1 MHQFLKHYIC
11 RYMLGFTY
19 YQQLEEMDC
28 GAACLRM
35 VARDHGRYYPLEKLR
50 ESTRI
55 TVEGVTLL
63 NISEGAEQIGLQT
76 LALPVTLRQLED
88 DIPLPCI
95 LPWNEEHFVVLHRAR
110 KGKFH
115 VADPDPAVGKKV
127 YTGAEMIRHWARERT
142 TDGQAAGNVLVLET
156 TPDFF
161 RMNRENVD
169 KSSFRYLLEYF
180 TRYSSLLWQFGA
192 GLVLASVLQIVLPF
206 LLKNMVDFGIVLNDF
221 DFVILVVAAQGVLLL
236 CTTLLAALRR
246 YIMLHIGGRVN
257 VSLVSD
263 YLRKLT
269 RLPLEFFDSRSR
281 GDLLQRIN
289 DHERLQNFLTGSSI
303 VRVFNLFNFLAF
315 SIVLAM
321 WSTLLFLI
329 FLAGTTLNIL
339 WVSWQE
345 GRKRDL
351 DFKLFEQSAAGKEQL
366 MEIIDGMQDIKQGNA
381 GRQKRW
387 AWERQRTGLYRTRV
401 RLSTIDQWQRT
412 GGTAI
417 TQIKNLLI
425 TLLAVGLVMKGQL
438 TLGTLIAI
446 HYILAQLDSPLED
459 FTEFARGYRESMIS
473 LERMNE
479 IHEKEDEEQRAHR
492 LALIPEHGDIELQ
505 NVSFR
510 YNLPQAPNVLKD
522 ISLTIP
528 KGKVTAIVGVSGS
541 GKSTLLKLLQGFYQP
556 TEGEI
561 LLGDTNL
568 SAIDKTFWRS
578 VCGVVSQEGYVFND
592 TIARNIAFG
601 EEYIDQD
608 RLLTAVKIAQIER
621 FIDRLPEGY
630 GTKIGEA
637 GLGLSRGQRQRL
649 MLARAIYRRPKYLFL
664 DEATTGL
671 HAFTE
676 LTIMDNLFD
685 KLKGTTIIIVAHR
698 HSTFEQA
705 DHLIVLNDGEIEETG
720 KHEDLMRDKK
730 RYFRLVVN
738 QTKLGS

>member
-1 MHQFLKHYIC
+1 
-11 RYMLGFTY
+11 MLGFTY

-35 VARDHGRYYPLEKLR
+35 VARHYGRYYNLEYLR
-50 ESTRI
+50 EKTRI
-55 TVEGVTLL
+55 SLEGVSLL
-63 NISEGAEQIGLQT
+63 GISEGAENIGLQT
-76 LALPVTLRQLED
+76 LALPVTITQLEE

-95 LPWNEEHFVVLHRAR
+95 LPWKDNHFVVLHKAR
-110 KGKFH
+110 KGLFH
-115 VADPDPAVGKKV
+115 IADPDPAIGKKV
-127 YTGAEMIRHWARERT
+127 YSKAEMLQHWASET
-142 TDGQAAGNVLVLET
+142 NQSGQPVGNILVLET

-161 RMNRENVD
+161 NKNREGVD
-169 KSSFRYLLEYF
+169 KSSLKYILEYF
-180 TRYSSLLWQFGA
+180 AKYNSLLWQFGA

-206 LLKNMVDFGIVLNDF
+206 LLKNMVDFGIALNDYN
-221 DFVILVVAAQGVLLL
+221 FVVLVVAAQGVLML

-289 DHERLQNFLTGSSI
+289 DHERLQNFLTGPSI
-303 VRVFNLFNFLAF
+303 VRVFSLFNFIAF
-315 SIVLAM
+315 SIVLAL
-321 WSTLLFLI
+321 WNTVLFLI
-329 FLAGTTLNIL
+329 FLAGTALNIL
-339 WVSWQE
+339 WVTWQE
-345 GRKRDL
+345 SRKRDL

-417 TQIKNLLI
+417 NQIKNLLI
-425 TLLAVGLVMKGQL
+425 TLIAVGLVIKGQL
-438 TLGTLIAI
+438 TLGTLVAI
-446 HYILAQLDSPLED
+446 HYILAQLDNPIDD
-459 FTEFARGYRESMIS
+459 FTEFARGFRESMIS

-479 IHEKEDEEQRAHR
+479 IHNKSDEEERAHR
-492 LALIPEHGDIELQ
+492 LNVIPAHGNLELK
-505 NVSFR
+505 NVSFH
-510 YNLPQAPNVLKD
+510 YNLPNAPKVLKN
-522 ISLTIP
+522 ITVTIP

-561 LLGDTNL
+561 LLGGTGLN
-568 SAIDKTFWRS
+568 AIDKTFWRNAS
-578 VCGVVSQEGYVFND
+578 GVVSQDGYIFND

-601 EEYIDQD
+601 EEYINQE
-608 RLLTAVKIAQIER
+608 RLLMAVKIAQIER

-630 GTKIGEA
+630 GTVIGEA

-649 MLARAIYRRPKYLFL
+649 LLARAIYRKPEYLFL

-676 LTIMDNLFD
+676 LTIMDSLFD
-685 KLKGTTIIIVAHR
+685 SLKGSTIVIVAHR
-698 HSTFEQA
+698 HSTFQQA
-705 DHLIVLNDGEIEETG
+705 DHVIVLNDGEVEESG
-720 KHEDLMRDKK
+720 SHEELMRDKK

>member
-1 MHQFLKHYIC
+1 
-11 RYMLGFTY
+11 MLGFTY

-35 VARDHGRYYPLEKLR
+35 VSRHYGRYYNLEYLR
-50 ESTRI
+50 EKTRI
-55 TVEGVTLL
+55 SRDGVSLL
-63 NISEGAEQIGLQT
+63 GISEGAENLGFQT
-76 LALPVTLRQLED
+76 LALPVTLQQLEE

-95 LPWNEEHFVVLHRAR
+95 LPWNEEHFVVLHKAR
-110 KGKFH
+110 KGNFH
-115 VADPDPAVGKKV
+115 IADPDPAIGKKV
-127 YTGAEMIRHWARERT
+127 YTATDLLQHWAT
-142 TDGQAAGNVLVLET
+142 LKNADNIPAGNVLVLET

-161 RMNRENVD
+161 NKNREGVD
-169 KSSFRYLLEYF
+169 KSSLKYILEYF
-180 TRYSSLLWQFGA
+180 GKYNSLLWQFGA
-192 GLVLASVLQIVLPF
+192 GLILASILQIVLPF
-206 LLKNMVDFGIVLNDF
+206 LLKNMVDFGIVLNDY
-221 DFVILVVAAQGVLLL
+221 DFVVLVVAAQGVLLL
-236 CTTLLAALRR
+236 STTLLAALRR

-289 DHERLQNFLTGSSI
+289 DHERLQNFLTGSSL
-303 VRVFNLFNFLAF
+303 VRVFSLFNFIAF

-321 WSTLLFLI
+321 WNMVLFLI
-329 FLAGTTLNIL
+329 FLTGTTLNIL

-345 GRKRDL
+345 SRKRDL

-387 AWERQRTGLYRTRV
+387 AWERKRSGLYRTRI

-417 TQIKNLLI
+417 NQVKNLLI
-425 TLLAVGLVMKGQL
+425 TLIAVGLVIKGQL
-438 TLGTLIAI
+438 TLGTLVAI
-446 HYILAQLDSPLED
+446 HYILAQLDNPIDD
-459 FTEFARGYRESMIS
+459 FTEFARGFRESMIS

-479 IHEKEDEEQRAHR
+479 IHGKSDEEERAHS
-492 LALIPEHGDIELQ
+492 LSVIPSHGNIELK

-510 YNLPQAPNVLKD
+510 YNRPNAPKVLRDINV
-522 ISLTIP
+522 TIP

-556 TEGEI
+556 TEGDI
-561 LLGDTNL
+561 MVGDTSL
-568 SAIDKTFWRS
+568 EAIDKTFWRS
-578 VCGVVSQEGYVFND
+578 VSGVVSQEGYIFND

-601 EEYIDQD
+601 KEYIDQE
-608 RLLTAVKIAQIER
+608 RLLMAVKIAQIER
-621 FIDRLPEGY
+621 FIDRLPKGY
-630 GTKIGEA
+630 GTVIGEA
-637 GLGLSRGQRQRL
+637 GIGLSRGQRQRL
-649 MLARAIYRRPKYLFL
+649 LLARAIYRKPEYLFL

-676 LTIMDNLFD
+676 LTIMDSLFD
-685 KLKGTTIIIVAHR
+685 QLKGSTIIIVAHR
-698 HSTFEQA
+698 HSTFQQA
-705 DHLIVLNDGEIEETG
+705 DHVIVLNDGAIEESG
-720 KHEDLMRDKK
+720 SHEELMKERK

>member
-1 MHQFLKHYIC
+1 
-11 RYMLGFTY
+11 MLSFTY

-35 VARDHGRYYPLEKLR
+35 VARHYGRYYNLEYLR
-50 ESTRI
+50 EKTRI
-55 TVEGVTLL
+55 SVQGVSLL
-63 NISEGAEQIGLQT
+63 GISEGAESIGLQT
-76 LALPVTLRQLED
+76 LALPVTPKQLEEE
-88 DIPLPCI
+88 IPLPCI
-95 LPWNEEHFVVLHRAR
+95 LPWNEEHFVVLHKAR

-115 VADPDPAVGKKV
+115 VADPDPAIGKKV
-127 YTGAEMIRHWARERT
+127 YTEAEMIRHWASERT
-142 TDGQAAGNVLVLET
+142 TGGEHAGNVLVLET

-161 RMNRENVD
+161 SRSHEGVD
-169 KSSFRYLLEYF
+169 KSSWKYILEYF
-180 TRYSSLLWQFGA
+180 SRYSNLLWQFGA
-192 GLVLASVLQIVLPF
+192 GLVLASVLQILLPF
-206 LLKNMVDFGIVLNDF
+206 LLKNMVDFGIFLNDY
-221 DFVILVVAAQGVLLL
+221 DFVILVIAAQGVLLL

-263 YLRKLT
+263 YIRKLT
-269 RLPLEFFDSRSR
+269 RLPLEFFDSRGR

-303 VRVFNLFNFLAF
+303 VRVFNLFNFVAF
-315 SIVLAM
+315 SVVLAM
-321 WSTLLFLI
+321 WNTVLFFV
-329 FLAGTTLNIL
+329 FLVGTALNIL

-345 GRKRDL
+345 SQKRDL

-417 TQIKNLLI
+417 NQIKNLLI
-425 TLLAVGLVMKGQL
+425 TLLAVGLVIEGQL

-459 FTEFARGYRESMIS
+459 FTEFARGFRESMIS

-479 IHEKEDEEQRAHR
+479 IHGKSDEQERDHS
-492 LALIPEHGDIELQ
+492 LAVIPEQGDITLN
-505 NVSFR
+505 NVSFH
-510 YNLPQAPNVLKD
+510 YNLPQAPNVLRD
-522 ISLTIP
+522 ISITIP
-528 KGKVTAIVGVSGS
+528 RGKVTAIVGVSGS

-561 LLGDTNL
+561 LLGGTSL
-568 SAIDKTFWRS
+568 TAIDTTFWRS
-578 VCGVVSQEGYVFND
+578 VCGVVSQDGYIFND
-592 TIARNIAFG
+592 SIARNIAFG

-608 RLLTAVKIAQIER
+608 RLLKAVKIAQIER
-621 FIDRLPEGY
+621 FIDRLPKGY
-630 GTKIGEA
+630 GTIIGEA
-637 GLGLSRGQRQRL
+637 GLGLSRGQRQRIL
-649 MLARAIYRRPKYLFL
+649 LARAIYRQPQYLFL

-676 LTIMDNLFD
+676 MTIMDNLFD
-685 KLKGTTIIIVAHR
+685 QLEGTTIVVVAHR
-698 HSTFEQA
+698 HSTFADA
-705 DHLIVLNDGEIEETG
+705 DHLIVLNDGEVVEQGT
-720 KHEDLMRDKK
+720 HQDLMKDRH
-730 RYFRLVVN
+730 RYYRLVVN